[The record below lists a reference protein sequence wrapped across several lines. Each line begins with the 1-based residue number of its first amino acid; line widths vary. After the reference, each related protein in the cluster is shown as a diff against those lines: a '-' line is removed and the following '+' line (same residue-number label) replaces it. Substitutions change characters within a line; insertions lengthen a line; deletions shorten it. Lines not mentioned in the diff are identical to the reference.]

1 MWPIHNREMSFK
13 EVLVK
18 HDNITDI
25 YTYMRA
31 HSAILG
37 ERILQEYPA
46 LHQFNDPVSSRIQD
60 LLRKPFPAQSIAIM
74 GIAKRWEQARS
85 GMVVAECGTGKTL
98 ISLGAIHVHSEGK
111 PFTALAMVPPHLV
124 EKWARETFLTL
135 PGIRVFLI
143 DDLRNGGDES
153 KYHGINEVRLRQR
166 RIVREG
172 LRTTLSQLRLHK
184 EFLTSRKLWTSLCG
198 RPSLFIVG
206 RERAKLGYFWRH
218 AYRMPRSG
226 PYLGCVVNSETGKPV
241 IVDES
246 RLTAAEFEK
255 IKISETI
262 ESRGD
267 KSCRPFH
274 SPLWQADGN
283 KIRRMAPIEFIGRY
297 MPGWF
302 DYAICDEIHQLAGD
316 TAQGNALGT
325 LASCSDRIVGL
336 TGTLLGGY
344 ADDLFNTLFR
354 LEAARMKEHG
364 YEWGTTGRSSFTQ
377 DYGVLETITKV
388 DPADNKCSKA
398 KTTTMVRRKPGAS
411 PLLFGEFLMQLCAF
425 VFLEDISG
433 ELPPY
438 EETYLSIPMDAP
450 MLAAYRELEDEI
462 RKALKKHKG
471 NRSVLSTMLNTL
483 LLYPDHPYGL
493 GTLYGSEFDSEL
505 KRKVPFV
512 IAETRDLPEDG
523 LYSKERRLI
532 QRIKM
537 ELAEGRRCQVFA
549 VYTRKHD
556 VTARLQRI
564 LSNEGIHTAVL
575 RASVDTSKREAW
587 YARQLKDGVQVVI
600 SHPKLVETGLDLLD
614 FPTIIFYESGY
625 SLHTLR
631 QASRRSWRIGQ
642 RRPVRVIFLCYE
654 GTMQTACLRLMG
666 KKLLVALTMEG
677 KFAGEGLQNIDED
690 DDMLSA
696 MARELVERNGIG
708 ETADA
713 VWKALNTEHQTL
725 FPTKASSN
733 GDTPSVDLSAV
744 PIENQF
750 EPACLVESVLSNT
763 SVVAFGQRPE
773 SRSGRRRRTRIAVPE
788 QATLFGLN

>member
-1 MWPIHNREMSFK
+1 MPELS
-13 EVLVK
+13 
-18 HDNITDI
+18 NIFD
-25 YTYMRA
+25 YMRA
-31 HSAILG
+31 HATLLG
-37 ERILQEYPA
+37 ERIIQQFPA
-46 LHQFNDPVSSRIQD
+46 LHHFDDPVSPRIEG
-60 LLRKPFPAQSIAIM
+60 LLRRPFPAQTIAIM
-74 GIAKRWEQARS
+74 GLAKRWQQARTS
-85 GMVVAECGTGKTL
+85 MVVAECGTGKTL
-98 ISLGAIHVHSEGK
+98 ISLGAIHVHSEGR
-111 PFTALAMVPPHLV
+111 PFTALAMAPPHLV
-124 EKWARETFLTL
+124 EKWAREAFLTL
-135 PGIRVFLI
+135 PGVRVFLI
-143 DDLRNGGDES
+143 DDLRNDGDENKS
-153 KYHGINEVRLRQR
+153 HGVNEVRLRQG

-172 LRTTLSQLRLHK
+172 FRTTLSELRLQR
-184 EFLTSRKLWTSLCG
+184 ESPSSRQRWFSLCG

-218 AYRMPRSG
+218 AYRVPRSG
-226 PYLGCVVNSETGKPV
+226 PYLGCVVNSDTGKPV
-241 IVDES
+241 IVDEN
-246 RLTAAEFEK
+246 RLTLAEFEK
-255 IKISETI
+255 VKIAETV
-262 ESRGD
+262 ETRSG
-267 KSCRPFH
+267 KPCRPFH
-274 SPLWQADGN
+274 SALWQADSD

-325 LASCSDRIVGL
+325 LSSCTDRIVGL

-354 LEAARMKEHG
+354 LEAGRMKDHG

-388 DPADNKCSKA
+388 EPADNRCSKS
-398 KTTTMVRRKPGAS
+398 KTTSTVRRKPGAS

-438 EETYLSIPMDAP
+438 EETYVSVAMDP
-450 MLAAYRELEDEI
+450 LMMAAYRELEDAI
-462 RKALKKHKG
+462 RKALKEHRG

-493 GTLYGSEFDSEL
+493 GTLYGTEFDPEF
-505 KRKVPFV
+505 KRNVRFV
-512 IAETRDLPEDG
+512 IAETRDLPEDH
-523 LYSKERRLI
+523 LYSKERKLI
-532 QRIKM
+532 EEIRK

-549 VYTRKHD
+549 VYTQKHD

-564 LSNEGIHTAVL
+564 LSNEGIRTAVL

-587 YARQLKDGVQVVI
+587 YARQIKEGVQVVI

-614 FPTIIFYESGY
+614 FPTILFYESGY

-642 RRPVRVIFLCYE
+642 RRPVRVKFLCYE

-708 ETADA
+708 ESADC
-713 VWKALNTEHQTL
+713 VWKTLSAEHQKR
-725 FPTKASSN
+725 FPANFQTDNDVALIEPPADLLTPPSNPAS
-733 GDTPSVDLSAV
+733 
-744 PIENQF
+744 
-750 EPACLVESVLSNT
+750 LVAEALETSSVLI
-763 SVVAFGQRPE
+763 FGQRPG
-773 SRSGRRRRTRIAVPE
+773 SLAGSRRRGRPAIPE
-788 QATLFGLN
+788 QASLFNFG

>member
-1 MWPIHNREMSFK
+1 MPELF
-13 EVLVK
+13 
-18 HDNITDI
+18 TI
-25 YTYMRA
+25 YDYMRA
-31 HSAILG
+31 NANLLG

-46 LHQFNDPVSSRIQD
+46 LHPFDDPVSPRIAG
-60 LLRKPFPAQSIAIM
+60 LLRKPFPAQTIAIM
-74 GIAKRWEQARS
+74 GVAKRWQQARTA
-85 GMVVAECGTGKTL
+85 MVIAECGTGETL
-98 ISLGAIHVHSEGK
+98 ISLGAIHVHSQGS
-111 PFTALAMVPPHLV
+111 PFTALTMVPPHLV
-124 EKWARETFLTL
+124 EKWAREAFFTL

-143 DDLRNGGDES
+143 DDLRNGGDEN
-153 KYHGINEVRLRQR
+153 KFHGVNEVRLRQG

-172 LRTTLSQLRLHK
+172 FRTTLSELRLRK
-184 EFLTSRKLWTSLCG
+184 ESTSSRKRWLSLCG

-218 AYRMPRSG
+218 AYRVPRSG
-226 PYLGCVVNSETGKPV
+226 PYLGCVVNSDTGKPV
-241 IVDES
+241 MVDDS
-246 RLTAAEFEK
+246 RLTVAEFEK
-255 IKISETI
+255 VKIHESI

-274 SPLWQADGN
+274 SPLWQADAD

-302 DYAICDEIHQLAGD
+302 DYTICDEIHQLAGD

-354 LEAARMKEHG
+354 LEAGRMKEHG

-377 DYGVLETITKV
+377 DYGVLEAITKIE
-388 DPADNKCSKA
+388 PADNACSKA
-398 KTTTMVRRKPGAS
+398 KTTSTVRRKPGAS

-433 ELPPY
+433 ELQPY
-438 EETYLSIPMDAP
+438 EESYVSVPMEPP
-450 MLAAYRELEDEI
+450 MLETYRELEDEI
-462 RKALKKHKG
+462 RKALKAHKG

-483 LLYPDHPYGL
+483 LLYPDHPYGI
-493 GTLYGSEFDSEL
+493 GTLYGTEFDSEL
-505 KRKVPFV
+505 KRNIRFV
-512 IAETRDLPEDG
+512 IADTRDLPGDQ

-532 QRIKM
+532 DEIKA
-537 ELAEGRRCQVFA
+537 ELAEGRHSQVFA
-549 VYTRKHD
+549 VYTQKHD

-564 LSNEGIHTAVL
+564 LSNEGIRTAVL

-587 YARQLKDGVQVVI
+587 YARQLKEGVQVVI

-642 RRPVRVIFLCYE
+642 KRPVRVKFLCYE

-713 VWKALNTEHQTL
+713 IWKALNTENQKL
-725 FPTKASSN
+725 FPTTTGSN
-733 GDTPSVDLSAV
+733 GDIPAANPPGIL
-744 PIENQF
+744 IESQF
-750 EPACLVESVLSNT
+750 DPACLVESALDNT

-773 SRSGRRRRTRIAVPE
+773 SLSGRRRRARPPVPE
-788 QATLFGLN
+788 QASLFSFS